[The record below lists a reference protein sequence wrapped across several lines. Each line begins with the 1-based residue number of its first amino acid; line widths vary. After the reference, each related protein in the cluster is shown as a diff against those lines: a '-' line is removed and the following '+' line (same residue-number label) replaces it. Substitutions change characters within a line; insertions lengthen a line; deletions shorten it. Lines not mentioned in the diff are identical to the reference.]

1 MSKEVLVDT
10 SFFEKMTCGG
20 NHVDIFDKMVLEAGY
35 LPVVHPYLAKYELDV
50 RPYFKRLCASDKVR
64 IASYDE
70 FLEDETDR
78 ITYVNQFMVIHE
90 ELRKVMDTNNSRKHL
105 DKLTLPKGM
114 TVFNY
119 RKAGMSLGDVHM
131 ILMAFYTGIPVIFTE
146 DSDIDILRSITRRY
160 ISSDNYTLDIMNAVD
175 IIRSDV
181 SSAGFMIEKK
191 ELENMVK
198 LIGERHN
205 LADIK
210 TAWKD
215 AHGDE

>member
-1 MSKEVLVDT
+1 
-10 SFFEKMTCGG
+10 
-20 NHVDIFDKMVLEAGY
+20 
-35 LPVVHPYLAKYELDV
+35 
-50 RPYFKRLCASDKVR
+50 
-64 IASYDE
+64 
-70 FLEDETDR
+70 
-78 ITYVNQFMVIHE
+78 MVIHE

-198 LIGERHN
+198 FIGERHN